1 VNRRRPALP
10 ALAAALAALLA
21 CASNAPKGR
30 LRVDLTG
37 ADAGPGSPQ
46 ERALA
51 EAVRDAAASEGLA
64 CQPGAGTLVLR
75 CAPATVGNQGRA
87 VVVQLERA
95 GSGYSVRVEQGVRL
109 RRSDAACEVQR
120 RVAERLGGAVGP
132 QAVRVDARSDCKAK
146 KG

>member
-1 VNRRRPALP
+1 VKHGRR
-10 ALAAALAALLA
+10 AAAASVLAALLA
-21 CASNAPKGR
+21 CASGAPKGR
-30 LRVDLTG
+30 LRVDLAG
-37 ADAGPGSPQ
+37 PDAGPGSPQ

-64 CQPGAGTLVLR
+64 CQPGPGALLLR
-75 CAPATVGNQGRA
+75 CAPAAVGNRGGG
-87 VVVQLERA
+87 VVVGLERA

-120 RVAERLGGAVGP
+120 RVAERLGAVVGP
-132 QAVRVDARSDCKAK
+132 QAVRVDARSDCKAR